1 VSTPPAWRLWLA
13 TALRLL
19 LAGVLA
25 AAGALKLPEP
35 ASSVRAVR
43 AYQLLPESVVPTVG
57 YALPLLELAV
67 ALLLVLGLATRLA
80 ATVAGL
86 LMVAF
91 IIGIA
96 SAAARGLSIDCGC
109 FGGGGQVAAGA
120 TRYTQ
125 EILRDTGLLL
135 AAAFLVVWPAS
146 RLSLDHTPATATET
160 EPGSTPADHR
170 TDEEITDDVR

>member
-1 VSTPPAWRLWLA
+1 MTTPPTWRLWLA

-25 AAGALKLPEP
+25 TAGALKLPEP

-43 AYQLLPESVVPTVG
+43 AYQLLPESIVPTVG
-57 YALPLLELAV
+57 YVLPLLEIAV
-67 ALLLVLGLATRLA
+67 ALLLLLGLATRLA

-125 EILRDTGLLL
+125 EILRDVGLLL
-135 AAAFLVVWPAS
+135 AAGFLVLWPAS
-146 RLSLDHTPATATET
+146 RYSLDHTPELGHATAVDH
-160 EPGSTPADHR
+160 TP
-170 TDEEITDDVR
+170 EELHDDVR

>member
-1 VSTPPAWRLWLA
+1 MTGTAPTWRLWVA
-13 TALRLL
+13 TGLRLV

-43 AYQLLPESVVPTVG
+43 AYQLLPEPIVPTVG
-57 YALPLLELAV
+57 YVLPLLELAV
-67 ALLLVLGLATRLA
+67 ALLLLLGLATRLA

-86 LMVAF
+86 LMLAF
-91 IIGIA
+91 IIGIG

-125 EILRDTGLLL
+125 EIVRDVALLL
-135 AAAFLVVWPAS
+135 AAGFLVLWPAS
-146 RLSLDHTPATATET
+146 RFSLDPTPEPDRPATADTT
-160 EPGSTPADHR
+160 H
-170 TDEEITDDVR
+170 EELHDDVR